1 LVLNRSSSD
10 LTEATQ
16 VIAAA
21 PPGGRNP
28 RSWLLAACVLVVAG
42 VVGVLLAV
50 RHNSLRSQVPATPP
64 ASTVRAEPRTV
75 TVAPA
80 DAPAARR
87 RASPSVA
94 VLTVPD
100 VQGEK
105 FADARQRL
113 RDAGLVAEVSRVSSE
128 LPKQTVVEQSPATGA
143 TAVRGDH
150 VLLTVSLGAKKD
162 KGNDHDRGRHKHEK
176 E

>member
-1 LVLNRSSSD
+1 LVVNRGSRD
-10 LTEATQ
+10 LTEATR

-21 PPGGRNP
+21 PPGGRNL
-28 RSWLLAACVLVVAG
+28 RSWLLASCVLVVGG

-50 RHNSLRSQVPATPP
+50 RHNSLRSQAPATPP

-75 TVAPA
+75 TVTPA

-87 RASPSVA
+87 RASQSVA
-94 VLTVPD
+94 VLIVPD

-105 FADARQRL
+105 FADARKRL

-128 LPKQTVVEQSPATGA
+128 LPKQTVVEQSPGSG
-143 TAVRGDH
+143 TAASRDDH
-150 VLLTVSLGAKKD
+150 VLLTVSLGAKKETD
-162 KGNDHDRGRHKHEK
+162 NGHNRGRHKHE
-176 E
+176 EG